1 MPAKLIWREKHY
13 VLEYSGIVTVDETV
27 RVYGE
32 LVGSGNFDSARF
44 GIVDL
49 SKVDEIKYRKMDF
62 SLHAAMS
69 KSAARIRKRLRV
81 GLVISTEEVEEAIKP
96 FMQSVTEKFQHK
108 WERQIFRNYEDAVA
122 WASSGPPGY
131 S

>member
-122 WASSGPPGY
+122 WASSGTAKY